1 MRTGAI
7 WFLILAFSG
16 AWIPWEIAI
25 RMGVAA
31 TSPTFQIFGAIGAFS
46 PAWAC
51 FVVRRWITREGFGD
65 AGLRLDLRRWH
76 YYLAKVSDNFAFAIA
91 VNLVAAALVSLGVFV
106 LAKADLASPHELV
119 SG

>member
-1 MRTGAI
+1 MRTGVI

-31 TSPTFQIFGAIGAFS
+31 TSPSFQIFGAIGAFS

-51 FVVRRWITREGFGD
+51 FVVRR
-65 AGLRLDLRRWH
+65 
-76 YYLAKVSDNFAFAIA
+76 
-91 VNLVAAALVSLGVFV
+91 
-106 LAKADLASPHELV
+106 
-119 SG
+119 